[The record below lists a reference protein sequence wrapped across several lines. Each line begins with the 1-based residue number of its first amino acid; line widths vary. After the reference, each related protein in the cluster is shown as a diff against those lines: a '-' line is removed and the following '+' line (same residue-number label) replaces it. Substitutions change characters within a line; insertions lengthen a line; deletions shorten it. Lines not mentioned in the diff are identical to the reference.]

1 MESGKRHDTTDA
13 RDFCR
18 ANLLRTCR
26 LCCGLTIGETGVMDF
41 VLTRLVAGIKRNTY
55 NVYCNITVSTA
66 SNWSAVDTILKT
78 ETGVLY
84 TDYEL

>member
-1 MESGKRHDTTDA
+1 
-13 RDFCR
+13 
-18 ANLLRTCR
+18 
-26 LCCGLTIGETGVMDF
+26 MDF
-41 VLTRLVAGIKRNTY
+41 VLTRPVAGIKRNTY